1 MCKRR
6 LFFFTLILCVL
17 PLSSKSGFAQTS
29 SDPTSL
35 ERYAELG
42 QKALQEGR
50 YPDAE
55 AAFEKL
61 RELSPG
67 TAEVHTNL
75 GAIYFQEK
83 KFDKAV
89 PVLRQALKL
98 KPNLPKTEAL
108 LVMSLSELGRY
119 KEALPGLEKSFRQS
133 SDPELKRLCG
143 LHLQR
148 AYTNLHLDSK
158 SIETGLELERLYPN
172 DPEVLYHN
180 GKIFGNYAFLAM
192 EKLWE
197 VAPDSIWRYQSA
209 AEAYQS
215 QGNTELAIS
224 GYRKVLEIDPS
235 RPGLHYR
242 LGQVLLTR
250 ARDKGSAEDSAEA
263 MKQFGIELQLDPGNA
278 NAAYEIAESYREA
291 GQLDDSQRY
300 FEMALKNY
308 PDFEEAHVGIAAALM
323 GVNKADL
330 AVAHLEKAT
339 TLNPSDEV
347 AWYRLARAYGAVSN
361 DIGRKKALGE
371 FQHLHTLKLNGQEAS
386 RRLFA
391 PSEVTKQELDPNAT
405 QPQ

>member
-6 LFFFTLILCVL
+6 LHFIALILWAL
-17 PLSSKSGFAQTS
+17 PLPCKSGFAQTS

-35 ERYAELG
+35 ERYAVLG

-61 RELSPG
+61 RKLSPG
-67 TAEVHTNL
+67 TAEVYANL

-83 KFDKAV
+83 KFDKGV

-158 SIETGLELERLYPN
+158 SIETGLELARLYPN

-215 QGNTELAIS
+215 QENTELAIS
-224 GYRKVLEIDPS
+224 GYRKVLEMDPS

-291 GQLDDSQRY
+291 GQLDDSQKY

-339 TLNPSDEV
+339 ALNPSDEV
-347 AWYRLARAYGAVSN
+347 AWYRLARAYGAVGN
-361 DIGRKKALGE
+361 DAGRKKALGE
-371 FQHLHTLKLNGQEAS
+371 FQRLHSRKLGAQEAS

-391 PSEVTKQELDPNAT
+391 PSEVTRQELDPNAT